1 MKRQTNSYMWI
12 STSHPQL
19 QQLPQ
24 TFPELVKK
32 YPGDKMVVQLI
43 PMSLKHVDIMVVL
56 FYYDV
61 VVSVR

>member
-12 STSHPQL
+12 STSHPRL
-19 QQLPQ
+19 QQLSP

-43 PMSLKHVDIMVVL
+43 PMSLKHIMVVL